1 MTAVAD
7 GRVTFRALDNLPL
20 IEGGD
25 DLADL
30 IAAALAA
37 AGVTLRR
44 DSIVAIAQKVV
55 SKAEGRAVPLDAV
68 TPTLEASALAEDID
82 KDPRLVELILR
93 ESSAV
98 LRRRRGAIIV
108 RHRLGFVCAN
118 AGIDQSNV
126 DQSRGAVALLL
137 PEDPDA
143 SAERIRNGLRD
154 ALGMAVGVMIIDSFN
169 RPWRLG
175 SVGTAI
181 GCAGVP
187 GVLDQRGGR
196 DLFGNTLRVTEAA
209 VADSVAATA
218 GLVMGESTENRPVV
232 IVEGVA
238 GPAAPASTLLRP
250 LAEDL
255 FRD

>member
-1 MTAVAD
+1 MSAAAD
-7 GRVTFRALDNLPL
+7 GRVSFWALDNLPL
-20 IEGGD
+20 IGSGD
-25 DLADL
+25 DLAGL
-30 IAAALAA
+30 IAAALDAS
-37 AGVTLRR
+37 VLRPN
-44 DSIVAIAQKVV
+44 SIVAIAQKVV
-55 SKAEGRAVPLDAV
+55 SKAEDRAVALNTVVPSAEA
-68 TPTLEASALAEDID
+68 LELAKDVD
-82 KDPRLVELILR
+82 KDPRIVELILR
-93 ESSAV
+93 ESTAV
-98 LRRRRGAIIV
+98 LRRRRGALIV

-126 DQSRGAVALLL
+126 DQSHGAVALLL

-143 SAERIRNGLRD
+143 SAGRIRNELRE
-154 ALGMAVGVMIIDSFN
+154 ALGITLGVMIIDSFN

-175 SVGTAI
+175 SMGTAI

-187 GVLDQRGGR
+187 GVLDQRGGK

-209 VADSVAATA
+209 IADSLAAAA

-232 IVEGVA
+232 IIEGIS
-238 GPAAPASTLLRP
+238 GPAAPASALLRP